1 MDTDTEEKL
10 LAQSLLIASAKHDI
24 NAVRNLLK
32 STSAKVQDAET
43 GYTPLHAA
51 IASCD
56 PKAND
61 RIAGALDKPIEENKV
76 VEIVRILLENGAIWN
91 DLDQNNET
99 PGCIAFRVG
108 LKNVYE
114 LIVAAGVRAELLL
127 DKLQGLQATDDD
139 EDDDEDMDEAEDV
152 EGDQTVPASTTV
164 NGDEKTTQKEV
175 DAHSGAPLPTND
187 DEKFNEP
194 PEDYIDHW
202 DSNNDFL
209 RSSLVFTDT
218 QLLDSSSNAVMMDWE
233 TEIMARHATTLIPKS
248 GLRAMNVG
256 HGMGIVDTEIQKH
269 NPAEHHII
277 EAHPAVIKSMREK
290 GWFDKPGVHIHQ
302 GRWQDIVPKL
312 IEQGVVLDAVY
323 YDTFAEDYSALRD
336 FFNEAVIGLMD
347 SKGLF
352 GFYHG
357 LGADRQVCYDVYTKV
372 VELDLMDAGLETEWE
387 EIPVPTIVWEGVRRS
402 YWNVDI
408 YRLPVCKFVG

>member
-1 MDTDTEEKL
+1 MEEDHEEKL
-10 LAQSLLIASAKHDI
+10 LAQSLLIASAKHDV

-32 STSAKVQDAET
+32 NASAKVQDAET

-51 IASCD
+51 IAACD
-56 PKAND
+56 PNATD
-61 RIAGALDKPIEENKV
+61 RIAGALDKPIDEDQV
-76 VEIVRILLENGAIWN
+76 VEIVRLLLDSGAIWN

-99 PGCIAFRVG
+99 PGCIAFR
-108 LKNVYE
+108 LKLLKVYD
-114 LIVAAGVRAELLL
+114 LIVAAGIRAELLL
-127 DKLQGLQATDDD
+127 DKLQALDGDDEMDEDD
-139 EDDDEDMDEAEDV
+139 EDQDDQEGMEVTTEDASNTATNGANGTDSDV
-152 EGDQTVPASTTV
+152 PVTAPASAAPPSTT
-164 NGDEKTTQKEV
+164 
-175 DAHSGAPLPTND
+175 
-187 DEKFNEP
+187 EP

-202 DSNNDFL
+202 DSNTSFL

-233 TEIMARHATTLIPKS
+233 TEIMARHATTLIPGP
-248 GLRAMNVG
+248 GLRVMNVG

-269 NPAEHHII
+269 APAEHHII
-277 EAHPAVIKSMREK
+277 EAHPAVLKSMREK
-290 GWFDKPGVHIHQ
+290 GWFEKPGVRVHE
-302 GRWQDIVPKL
+302 GRWQDVVPKL
-312 IEQGVVLDAVY
+312 VAEGVVLDALY
-323 YDTFAEDYSALRD
+323 YDTFAEEYAALRD

-347 SKGLF
+347 SAGRF

-387 EIPVPTIVWEGVRRS
+387 EIPVPTIEWEGVRRS